1 MPGKWIQKIHLKKG
15 ALRAAAQ
22 RAGAITPKGTIDVN
36 WLKAIA
42 KKGGKIGRRARLAL
56 LFRRFHH

>member
-1 MPGKWIQKIHLKKG
+1 MNRWIQKIHLRKG
-15 ALRAAAQ
+15 VLREAAR
-22 RAGAITPKGTIDVN
+22 RAGAITPKGTIDIN
-36 WLKAIA
+36 WLREMA